1 MAKTLIAGDRARDEA
16 VKALTEIANAVAT
29 TLGPTGLPAIIDQ
42 KSIGGELYPT
52 VTKDGVSCI
61 NAMSFVDPIYHA
73 VWTFAKSAATHS
85 VIDSGD
91 GTTSTVVLAAAIAR
105 MIRNNKSLT
114 PQLYARKI
122 ARLIDQCCD
131 QVRSMALKSAET
143 TRQVAFTSCNGDQ
156 EIADIAIQAIG
167 MASGYGT
174 IIIEKNVMS
183 RDRYKVVRQEGYQGG
198 RGYRHLPPLAISV
211 NSVAGSNAPFTMSKP
226 YVLLYNG
233 ELHEMRQIEPAVK
246 ALADATGTRG
256 FNLVCFAYDFWDDL
270 GYKIIEKIN
279 TRYPNVKVML
289 SKTRQTAEVGAGLQT
304 MLDISAITGATVLDG
319 GSYETV
325 TFEQLGTCSEIEF
338 TSNQTVLKGRSP
350 KNTIV
355 QRIQDNLM
363 GAQYAR
369 SEVDKDQIL
378 ARNAELSEGLV
389 TVVVGGGHMASI
401 QERADRMDDAIK
413 AAQAA
418 KRGGAVPGCGATYI
432 KAAQAIE
439 SSPEFVEALSSVN
452 RAILVN
458 YGLSEE
464 LVPTTYNDGE
474 TCRISENGLEY
485 GDFIT
490 LGVADACDTVC
501 SVLKN
506 GSELGILCAT
516 TGCAVLTTDLEKLS
530 DMRLI
535 TDTLKDVR

>member
-16 VKALTEIANAVAT
+16 VKALADIAHAVAT

-42 KSIGGELYPT
+42 RSIGGDLYPT

-73 VWTFAKSAATHS
+73 VWSFAKAAATHS

-105 MIRNNKSLT
+105 MIQEDKSLT

-122 ARLIDQCCD
+122 ARMVDQCVD
-131 QVRSMALKSAET
+131 YVRTVAHKSAET
-143 TRQVAFTSCNGDQ
+143 TRQVAFTSCNGDA
-156 EIADIAIQAIG
+156 EIADIAMQAIG

-183 RDRYKVVRQEGYQGG
+183 RDRYKVIRQEGYQAG

-211 NSVAGSNAPFTMSKP
+211 NSVAGSNAPFSMSKP
-226 YVLLYNG
+226 FVLLYNG
-233 ELHEMRQIEPAVK
+233 ELHELNQIEPAVK
-246 ALADATGTRG
+246 ALAAHTGTRG
-256 FNLVCFAYDFWDDL
+256 FNLVCFAYDYWEEL
-270 GYKIIEKIN
+270 GFKIIEKIN
-279 TRYPNVKVML
+279 TRYPNIKVML

-304 MLDISAITGATVLDG
+304 LLDVAAITGATVLDG

-325 TFEQLGTCSEIEF
+325 TVEQLGTCSDIDF
-338 TSNQTVLKGRSP
+338 TTNQTVIKGRSP

-355 QRIQDNLM
+355 QRIQDNLT

-401 QERADRMDDAIK
+401 QERADRLDDAIK

-418 KRGGAVPGCGATYI
+418 KRGGAVPGCGVTYLN
-432 KAAQAIE
+432 AARAIGA
-439 SSPEFVEALSSVN
+439 PEEFIRALGSIN
-452 RAILVN
+452 RAILTN
-458 YGLSEE
+458 YGLPEDTIPVKFNE
-464 LVPTTYNDGE
+464 GE
-474 TCRISENGLEY
+474 TCRISEDSLDY
-485 GDFIT
+485 GNFVD

-516 TGCAVLTTDLEKLS
+516 TGCAVLTTDLAKMS

-535 TDTLKDVR
+535 SETLKDVR